1 MRTCP
6 EGRTLQ
12 SGPSEATADPEL
24 SSSSDPRLVRVW
36 CAFLDRLA
44 TDAEAALAVAMAYR
58 ELDAIA
64 RDVWISALEQDVDRL
79 SVPRIAVYAPLL
91 AVESDPKRR
100 QRLLSAVGPEQADA
114 RPKTPAFALS
124 GRDGYGGWVTAIIAP
139 LYLEFVQVLA
149 CGYRVG
155 EHFEWVRHDPIVE
168 RTHAPRPNHALCGV
182 SLDAVPLRS
191 AVDDL
196 AITIVAHTRSGRP
209 LPDALTVFAD
219 LFGPSGQA
227 PSQLA
232 IPR

>member
-1 MRTCP
+1 MRPCP
-6 EGRTLQ
+6 EGTTLPDTS
-12 SGPSEATADPEL
+12 SGAGAKNESPAV
-24 SSSSDPRLVRVW
+24 DPRLHRVW

-58 ELDAIA
+58 ELDGLG
-64 RDVWISALEQDVDRL
+64 RDVWISALEQDADRV

-91 AVESDPKRR
+91 AVEADSKRR
-100 QRLLSAVGPEQADA
+100 QRLLSALGPEQAAA

-124 GRDGYGGWVTAIIAP
+124 GTDGSGGRTTAIVAP
-139 LYLEFVQVLA
+139 LYLDFVQVLA
-149 CGYRVG
+149 CSYRVG
-155 EHFEWVRHDPIVE
+155 ERFEWVRHDPIVE
-168 RTHAPRPNHALCGV
+168 RPHAPRPNHPLCGV
-182 SLDAVPLRS
+182 TLDAVPLRS

-196 AITIVAHTRSGRP
+196 AITIVAHARTGRP

-232 IPR
+232 IPG

>member
-1 MRTCP
+1 
-6 EGRTLQ
+6 
-12 SGPSEATADPEL
+12 
-24 SSSSDPRLVRVW
+24 VW

-58 ELDAIA
+58 ELDAPA
-64 RDVWISALEQDVDRL
+64 RDVWISALEQDAERV

-91 AVESDPKRR
+91 AVESDSKRR
-100 QRLLSAVGPEQADA
+100 QRLLSALGPEQADA
-114 RPKTPAFALS
+114 RPKSAAFALS
-124 GRDGYGGWVTAIIAP
+124 GNDASGGRTTAIVAP

-149 CGYRVG
+149 CSFRVG

-168 RTHAPRPNHALCGV
+168 RQYAPRPNHALCGV
-182 SLDAVPLRS
+182 TLDPVPLRA

-196 AITIVAHTRSGRP
+196 AITIVAHSRSGRP
-209 LPDALTVFAD
+209 LPDALSVFAD

>member
-6 EGRTLQ
+6 EGLVAPAAPSDTETTNDTLV
-12 SGPSEATADPEL
+12 PV
-24 SSSSDPRLVRVW
+24 DPRLLSVW

-58 ELDAIA
+58 ELDAQG
-64 RDVWISALEQDVDRL
+64 RDVWISALEQDAERVT
-79 SVPRIAVYAPLL
+79 VPRIAVYAPLL
-91 AVESDPKRR
+91 AVEAEPKRR
-100 QRLLSAVGPEQADA
+100 QRLLSALGPEQADA
-114 RPKTPAFALS
+114 RPHAPAFALS
-124 GRDGYGGWVTAIIAP
+124 GRDDSGQRVTAIVAP
-139 LYLEFVQVLA
+139 LYLDFVQVLA
-149 CGYRVG
+149 CSYRVG
-155 EHFEWVRHDPIVE
+155 ERFEWVRHDPIVE
-168 RTHAPRPNHALCGV
+168 RRHAPRAGQPLCGV
-182 SLDAVPLRS
+182 PLDAAPLES

-196 AITIVAHTRSGRP
+196 AITIVAQTRSGRP

>member
-1 MRTCP
+1 MLDT
-6 EGRTLQ
+6 
-12 SGPSEATADPEL
+12 SPSLADQGDSPVV
-24 SSSSDPRLVRVW
+24 DPRLHRVW

-58 ELDAIA
+58 ELDGLG
-64 RDVWISALEQDVDRL
+64 RDVWISALEQDADRVN
-79 SVPRIAVYAPLL
+79 VPRIAVYAPLL
-91 AVESDPKRR
+91 AVEADPKRK
-100 QRLLSAVGPEQADA
+100 QRLLAALGPEQADA

-124 GRDGYGGWVTAIIAP
+124 GTDACGGRTTAIVAP
-139 LYLEFVQVLA
+139 LYLDFVQVLA
-149 CGYRVG
+149 CSYRVG
-155 EHFEWVRHDPIVE
+155 ERFDWVRHDPIVE
-168 RTHAPRPNHALCGV
+168 RPHAPRPNQPLCGV
-182 SLDAVPLRS
+182 CLDAVPLRS

-196 AITIVAHTRSGRP
+196 AITIVAHARSGEP

>member
-6 EGRTLQ
+6 EGRIAHAPASDTE
-12 SGPSEATADPEL
+12 STRDTPVSV
-24 SSSSDPRLVRVW
+24 DPRLLGVW

-58 ELDAIA
+58 ELDATA
-64 RDVWISALEQDVDRL
+64 RDIWISALEQDAEHVT
-79 SVPRIAVYAPLL
+79 VPRIAVYAPLL
-91 AVESDPKRR
+91 AVETEPKRR
-100 QRLLSAVGPEQADA
+100 QRLLEAMGPEQAVA
-114 RPKTPAFALS
+114 RPQIPVFALS
-124 GRDGYGGWVTAIIAP
+124 GRDDSGGIITAIVAP
-139 LYLEFVQVLA
+139 LYLDFVQVLA
-149 CGYRVG
+149 CSYRIG
-155 EHFEWVRHDPIVE
+155 ERFEWVRHDPIVE
-168 RTHAPRPNHALCGV
+168 RGHAPRAGQPLCGV
-182 SLDAVPLRS
+182 SLDAAPLRS

-232 IPR
+232 IPG

>member
-6 EGRTLQ
+6 EDRSAQDTAVEMA
-12 SGPSEATADPEL
+12 SPAGPAATD
-24 SSSSDPRLVRVW
+24 SRLLGVW

-58 ELDAIA
+58 ELDALS
-64 RDVWISALEQDVDRL
+64 RDVWISALDQDAERL

-91 AVESDPKRR
+91 AVETDSKRR
-100 QRLLSAVGPEQADA
+100 QRLLAALGPEQGEA
-114 RPKTPAFALS
+114 RPRTPAFALAGMDDA
-124 GRDGYGGWVTAIIAP
+124 GRWITAIIAP
-139 LYLEFVQVLA
+139 LYLDFVQVLA
-149 CGYRVG
+149 CGYRLG
-155 EHFEWVRHDPIVE
+155 EGFDWVKHDPIVE
-168 RTHAPRPNHALCGV
+168 RRHAPRSGADLYG
-182 SLDAVPLRS
+182 VPLDTVPIRS

-196 AITIVAHTRSGRP
+196 AITIVAHNRSGQP